1 MRVFVFVYTR
11 TCVPVCKDQRLAVSD
26 FLILLYLSI
35 YLASLLFIYLYIYLL
50 LFVYLFLYQ
59 FSDAFGPA
67 HCQEL
72 LFLLSYSVLE
82 SQVFGFLGFFCV
94 CVCGYWGSKH
104 RSSCLCGKAFPTE
117 PPPQSQMY
125 LVFVFSIIVSIFQEF
140 STLKHTLP
148 PQMPFISCGLN
159 MICLL

>member
-35 YLASLLFIYLYIYLL
+35 IYLSIYLFIIVCLFIFIPIQWCFRASTLPGAPVSTLL
-50 LFVYLFLYQ
+50 LSTGIASIWF
-59 FSDAFGPA
+59 
-67 HCQEL
+67 
-72 LFLLSYSVLE
+72 
-82 SQVFGFLGFFCV
+82 FGFFFV

-148 PQMPFISCGLN
+148 PQMPFISCDLN

>member
-1 MRVFVFVYTR
+1 MFGMRVFVFVYTR

-82 SQVFGFLGFFCV
+82 SQVVGFLGFFFV
-94 CVCGYWGSKH
+94 CVVIEDRNTDHHACVARLSQ
-104 RSSCLCGKAFPTE
+104 
-117 PPPQSQMY
+117 QSHLPSLRCIWFLFFQS
-125 LVFVFSIIVSIFQEF
+125 LSVFSKN
-140 STLKHTLP
+140 LAL
-148 PQMPFISCGLN
+148 
-159 MICLL
+159 

>member
-1 MRVFVFVYTR
+1 M
-11 TCVPVCKDQRLAVSD
+11 PVCKDQRLAVSD

-82 SQVFGFLGFFCV
+82 SQVFGFLGFFFLCV
-94 CVCGYWGSKH
+94 WLLRIETQIIMLVWQG
-104 RSSCLCGKAFPTE
+104 FPNRATS
-117 PPPQSQMY
+117 PVSD
-125 LVFVFSIIVSIFQEF
+125 VFGFCFFNHCQYFPRI
-140 STLKHTLP
+140 
-148 PQMPFISCGLN
+148 
-159 MICLL
+159 